1 MGFRGF
7 SRPGFDWEE
16 WQRSKGGDFMKVEF
30 KDVGVKGHKVM
41 GVVGMRVREE
51 GIQR

>member
-16 WQRSKGGDFMKVEF
+16 WQRSKGGDFTKVEF

-51 GIQR
+51 SIQR